1 MKKKIVAMLLIACM
15 SISAAACG
23 KSEEP
28 KEKVKTEAQ
37 KETKEKKEYQ
47 KIGVES
53 AEAFDVLVKNSVG
66 ADITGITVKTTA
78 QTEYPANMMKS
89 GEVWKTEIWS
99 SCSIHRTH
107 QQLLPRRR
115 IKQSMSDI
123 VYS

>member
-53 AEAFDVLVKNSVG
+53 AEAFDVLYYAS
-66 ADITGITVKTTA
+66 
-78 QTEYPANMMKS
+78 QLHFLQEFHLLKS
-89 GEVWKTEIWS
+89 FS
-99 SCSIHRTH
+99 
-107 QQLLPRRR
+107 
-115 IKQSMSDI
+115 
-123 VYS
+123 

>member
-89 GEVWKTEIWS
+89 GEVWKNGDMVELFYT
-99 SCSIHRTH
+99 C
-107 QQLLPRRR
+107 LLYTSPSPR
-115 IKQSMSDI
+115 D
-123 VYS
+123 

>member
-78 QTEYPANMMKS
+78 RPYLRFSRLHQ
-89 GEVWKTEIWS
+89 IS
-99 SCSIHRTH
+99 SC
-107 QQLLPRRR
+107 
-115 IKQSMSDI
+115 
-123 VYS
+123 

>member
-53 AEAFDVLVKNSVG
+53 AEAYYGNHSQDNSS
-66 ADITGITVKTTA
+66 DRI
-78 QTEYPANMMKS
+78 S
-89 GEVWKTEIWS
+89 G
-99 SCSIHRTH
+99 
-107 QQLLPRRR
+107 
-115 IKQSMSDI
+115 
-123 VYS
+123 

>member
-78 QTEYPANMMKS
+78 QTEYPANMKS
-89 GEVWKTEIWS
+89 GKTEIWS